1 MSGEVSGFPSS
12 DDPSPDGIRIVNLT
26 ADLAPQCAALE
37 LAAFPHANAE
47 DLLNEEDIKVYSQV
61 FPEGFFVA
69 LDGERVAGQ
78 GAGIFLD
85 FDFDHPQHTIAGITG
100 EHQCANHNPAG
111 EWYYGTDMVVHPDY
125 RRRGIGARLYEVRKD
140 LVRRYNKRGIIAGGH
155 MPGYANHKA
164 HMDTHTYLTKV
175 REGEL
180 YDSTLSFQMANGFRI
195 VTILRD
201 YIRDEVTNGDSALI
215 VWDNP
220 HYRPT

>member
-1 MSGEVSGFPSS
+1 MSGLPAI
-12 DDPSPDGIRIVNLT
+12 DPSADGLKIVNLS

-37 LAAFPHANAE
+37 LAAFPHANAD

-61 FPEGFFVA
+61 FPEGFFVV
-69 LDGERVAGQ
+69 LDGDRVAGQ

-100 EHQCANHNPAG
+100 AHQCANHNPAG

-125 RRRGIGARLYEVRKD
+125 RRRGIGKRLYEVRKD
-140 LVRRYNKRGIIAGGH
+140 LVRRHNKRGIIAGGH
-155 MPGYANHKA
+155 MPGYANHKGE
-164 HMDTHTYLTKV
+164 MDTQTYLTKV
-175 REGEL
+175 KEGEL
-180 YDSTLSFQMANGFRI
+180 YDSTLSFQMDNGFRI
-195 VTILRD
+195 VAILRE

-220 HYRPT
+220 HYKPT

>member
-1 MSGEVSGFPSS
+1 MSGNTT
-12 DDPSPDGIRIVNLT
+12 DDPSADGLKIVNLT

-69 LDGERVAGQ
+69 LDGDRVAGQ

-125 RRRGIGARLYEVRKD
+125 RRRGIGKRLYEVRKD
-140 LVRRYNKRGIIAGGH
+140 LVRRHNKRGIIAGGH
-155 MPGYANHKA
+155 MPGYANHRA
-164 HMDTHTYLTKV
+164 EMDTLTYLTKV
-175 REGEL
+175 KDGEL
-180 YDSTLSFQMANGFRI
+180 YDSTLSFQMDNGFRI

-220 HYRPT
+220 YYKPT

>member
-1 MSGEVSGFPSS
+1 MSGSTLA
-12 DDPSPDGIRIVNLT
+12 DDPFPDGLRIVNLT

-37 LAAFPHANAE
+37 LAAFPHANAK
-47 DLLNEEDIKVYSQV
+47 DLLNEEDIKVYSHV

-69 LDGERVAGQ
+69 LDGDRVAGQ

-125 RRRGIGARLYEVRKD
+125 RRRGIGKRLYEVRKD
-140 LVRRYNKRGIIAGGH
+140 LVRRHNKRGIIAGGH
-155 MPGYANHKA
+155 MPGYANHRDE
-164 HMDTHTYLTKV
+164 MDTLTYLTKV

-180 YDSTLSFQMANGFRI
+180 YDSTLSFQMENGFRI

-220 HYRPT
+220 DHKPT

>member
-1 MSGEVSGFPSS
+1 MRDEVSGSHSS
-12 DDPSPDGIRIVNLT
+12 EDTSADGIRIVNLT

-37 LAAFPHANAE
+37 LEAFPHANAE

-69 LDGERVAGQ
+69 LDRDRVAGQ

-164 HMDTHTYLTKV
+164 EMDTQTYLTKV
-175 REGEL
+175 KRGEL

-220 HYRPT
+220 DYQPA

>member
-1 MSGEVSGFPSS
+1 MSALVSGSPPT
-12 DDPSPDGIRIVNLT
+12 DDPSADGLKIVNLT

-37 LAAFPHANAE
+37 LVAFPNANAE

-69 LDGERVAGQ
+69 LDGDRVAGQ

-85 FDFDHPQHTIAGITG
+85 FDFDHPQHTIAEITG

-140 LVRRYNKRGIIAGGH
+140 LVRRHNKRGIIAGGH
-155 MPGYANHKA
+155 MPGYAKHKGE
-164 HMDTHTYLTKV
+164 MDTQTYLTKV
-175 REGEL
+175 KKGEL

-220 HYRPT
+220 HYKPT